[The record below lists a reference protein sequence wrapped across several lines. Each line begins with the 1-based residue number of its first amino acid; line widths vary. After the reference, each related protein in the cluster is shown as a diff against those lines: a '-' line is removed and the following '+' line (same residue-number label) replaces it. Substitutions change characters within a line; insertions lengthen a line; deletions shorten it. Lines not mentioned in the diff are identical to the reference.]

1 MRLVKFVCI
10 GLVVLLVLGSGVK
23 AVGIGVAPSEI
34 KIHDAF
40 RGEEYRK
47 TITVSNADEYE
58 AIFSFNVSGECA
70 DWISF
75 YKPEDIA
82 TPITSITIP
91 GNEKREILVVFKIPN
106 DAENRI
112 YNSAIIVQ
120 RAPKAVEGGVGAG
133 VALKMPISVTIEVTG
148 VQKLTGEVRD
158 IRTTDVEVNYPLR
171 IKVDFQN
178 TGNVIARPLIEVA
191 IVKDNVTIDTFTHA
205 DTAVKPNER
214 KIISV
219 EWDTTG
225 REVGDYIAE
234 VTVSL
239 GGEILAA
246 KDLTFKLLPVG
257 TLSRKGSLIEL
268 KYEGELLVGRVVKI
282 LATFRNIGEIDT
294 KAKFV
299 GEVFMD
305 GSLIDTLHSEEILV
319 PVRETRTLIAYLK
332 IEKEGNYKIRGYV
345 VYEGKTTD
353 TKEISFNVGGTGTK
367 PTPTPKPII
376 PSFGTIGAVI
386 AIVLVTHLIHRKRT
400 SNRPKR
406 WRK

>member
-23 AVGIGVAPSEI
+23 AIGIGVAPSEI

-47 TITVSNADEYE
+47 TITVSNADEHE
-58 AIFSFNVSGECA
+58 ATFSFNVSGECA

-75 YKPEDIA
+75 YKPEDIT

-191 IVKDNVTIDTFTHA
+191 IVKDNMTIDTFTYA

-225 REVGDYIAE
+225 REVGDYIAK

-239 GGEILAA
+239 GGEILAT

-305 GSLIDTLHSEEILV
+305 GALIDTLHSEEILV

-367 PTPTPKPII
+367 STPTPPG
-376 PSFGTIGAVI
+376 FGTIGVVI
-386 AIVLVTHLIHRKRT
+386 AIVFVTHLIHRKRT
-400 SNRPKR
+400 SNRQKR